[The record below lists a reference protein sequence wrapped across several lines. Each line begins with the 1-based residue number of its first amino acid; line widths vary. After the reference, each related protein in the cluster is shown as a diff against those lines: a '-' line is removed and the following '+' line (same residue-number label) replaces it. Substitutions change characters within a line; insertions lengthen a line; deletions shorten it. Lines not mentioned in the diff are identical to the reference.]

1 MHRRLDILRLRL
13 RSLVRRGAVDRELDR
28 ELRFHLDQHIAELV
42 AAGMSP
48 GDARREA
55 LRQFGSMASIGQQC
69 RDTRRVNFVSNI
81 TQDVR
86 YTIRSFFAHR
96 ILFAAATTSIAL
108 GVGANLAIFGLA
120 NSLLLSTPDAVRPD
134 RLVHIR
140 TANGSHASYRA
151 WRLLHESGVLAG
163 VAGHQIEA
171 NVNWRGSDLSVP
183 IAPLIVTANFFD
195 VVGVPMTMGRGF
207 SASEAERDPHLVV
220 VSYRF
225 WQRHLSG
232 ATTIL
237 GTPLILNGEPFTVV
251 GVARAG
257 LRSLPGYGV
266 VPDVW
271 LPASPALLPN
281 LDNPAAPHVQL
292 VGRLKDDQ
300 DRRTAFA
307 ALATVGIGVSE
318 SLGRPDFGRIASV
331 TSVSGIE
338 QMREFKEVAAF
349 FAVLLVV
356 TLLVLTIACANV
368 AGLLLARGSA
378 RRREIGI
385 RLALGATRARL
396 VQQLL
401 SEGFVLSVAGTAAAV
416 ALLAGANLLLPLVTL
431 PLPLPLELHL
441 SFDTRLAWF
450 ATGLVV
456 TSSLL
461 CGLAPAWQ
469 ATRPAVVPAL
479 KQVAVTYVHR
489 RVTMRNLLVA
499 GQIAVSTLLLVTTA
513 LFLRNLTL
521 AHTLSPGFDP
531 DRALVVQITFVEGH
545 QGRGGAPAVER
556 MIERLRSVPGV
567 EAAAFSDGV
576 PLTMY
581 TGRTG
586 THVKIEG
593 RDEPVRVDYEDNEV
607 SPGYFSALGI
617 QIMRGRDFSAADRF
631 GSPLVIVV
639 NQEFVQRYFE
649 GLDPI
654 GRHVF
659 LPTDPAPTPAQV
671 IGVVADSKYR
681 TIGEGHVPALYTAYL
696 QRGRPKRFVH
706 AIVRAA
712 GEPSSMVP
720 SVRDA
725 MMQMDASAAFSIEPM
740 TSTVAFAFLPS
751 RIGAALVGL
760 LGALGAGLAMVGLYG
775 VVAFA
780 VSRRTSEI
788 GIRIALGASNRN
800 VVSLVLSD
808 SGLLVGVGLL
818 FGLAAAFIL
827 TQPLAAFLVAE
838 LPARDPL
845 SFAASAL
852 LLLTTSLAASW
863 TPARRATRIPPA
875 TALRTE

>member
-1 MHRRLDILRLRL
+1 MRRRLDILRLRL
-13 RSLVRRGAVDRELDR
+13 RSLFRRSAVDRELDR
-28 ELRFHLDQHIAELV
+28 ELRFHLEQHTAELI
-42 AAGMSP
+42 AAGMAP

-55 LRQFGSMASIGQQC
+55 LRQFGSMASIGEQC
-69 RDTRRVNFVSNI
+69 RETRRVDFVGNI
-81 TQDVR
+81 TGDLR
-86 YTIRSFFAHR
+86 YAIRSFLAHR

-120 NSLLLSTPDAVRPD
+120 TSLLLSTPTAARPD

-140 TANGSHASYRA
+140 TENGSHASYRA
-151 WRLLHESGVLAG
+151 WRQLNESGVLAG
-163 VAGHQIEA
+163 IAGHQIEA
-171 NVNWRGSDLSVP
+171 NVNWRGGGLSVP

-195 VVGVPMTMGRGF
+195 VVGVPMTIGRGF
-207 SASEAERDPHLVV
+207 SASEAARDAHVAV
-220 VSYRF
+220 VSHRF
-225 WQRHLSG
+225 WQRQLGGSATVLG
-232 ATTIL
+232 A
-237 GTPLILNGEPFTVV
+237 PLILNGEPFTVV
-251 GVARAG
+251 GVAQAG

-271 LPASPALLPN
+271 LPASRALIPN
-281 LDNPAAPHVQL
+281 LDDPRAAHVQL

-307 ALATVGIGVSE
+307 ALTTVGIRVGE
-318 SLGRPDFGRIASV
+318 SLGRPDFGRIATVS
-331 TSVSGIE
+331 SVSGIE

-356 TLLVLTIACANV
+356 TFLVLAIACANV

-378 RRREIGI
+378 RRREIAV

-401 SEGFVLSVAGTAAAV
+401 SEGFVLSIAGTAAAL
-416 ALLAGANLLLPLVTL
+416 ALLAGANVLLPLVRL

-450 ATGLVV
+450 ATGLAV
-456 TSSLL
+456 TSALL

-489 RVTMRNLLVA
+489 RITMRNLLVA
-499 GQIAVSTLLLVTTA
+499 GQIAVSALLLVTTA
-513 LFLRNLTL
+513 LFLRNLAL
-521 AHTLSPGFDP
+521 AHTLSPGFDAG
-531 DRALVVQITFVEGH
+531 RALVAQITFVEGH
-545 QGRGGAPAVER
+545 QGRGGEPAAERIVEG
-556 MIERLRSVPGV
+556 LRALPGV

-607 SPGYFSALGI
+607 SPGYFRSLGI
-617 QIMRGRDFSAADRF
+617 QMTRGRDFSASDRF
-631 GSPLVIVV
+631 GTLPVIVV
-639 NQEFVQRYFE
+639 NQEFVRRYFD
-649 GLDPI
+649 GLEPI

-671 IGVVADSKYR
+671 IGVVADSKYK
-681 TIGEGHVPALYTAYL
+681 TIGEGRVPALYTAYL
-696 QRGRPKRFVH
+696 QRSSPKRFVH
-706 AIVRAA
+706 AIVRTS
-712 GEPSSMVP
+712 GNPSSAIA

-725 MMQMDASAAFSIEPM
+725 MMRMDGSAAFSIEPM
-740 TSTVAFAFLPS
+740 TSALAFAFLPS
-751 RIGAALVGL
+751 RVGAVLMGL
-760 LGALGAGLAMVGLYG
+760 LGALGAALAMVGLYG

-780 VSRRTSEI
+780 VSKRTSEI
-788 GIRIALGASNRN
+788 GIRVALGASNRN

-808 SGLLVGVGLL
+808 SGLLVGAGLL
-818 FGLAAAFIL
+818 LGLAAAFVV

-838 LPARDPL
+838 LPSRDPI
-845 SFAASAL
+845 SFAASGL
-852 LLLTTSLAASW
+852 LLFFTSLAASW
-863 TPARRATRIPPA
+863 APARRATRIAPA
-875 TALRTE
+875 VALRAE